1 MSSNSFPM
9 HVGIIMDGNRRW
21 ALKRGLSFFEGHKE
35 GLKRAKE
42 IVKHSLKLGIKYL
55 SLYVFSTENWNR
67 TESEIEYLMFLISD
81 YLSSEFKFYSTNNIK
96 ILVSGDIESLSEKV
110 KGSIIEAINFTKNFD
125 GLVLNLAINYGG
137 RDEIVRA
144 TKKILE
150 SSLRFE
156 DLDEIVFS
164 KFLDNAELCDLDLL
178 IRTGGDMRVSNF
190 LLWRIAYCEFVFSS
204 VLWPEYSV
212 AHYGRDLECFK
223 NRKRNFGR

>member
-1 MSSNSFPM
+1 MNNNSLPM

-21 ALKRGLSFFEGHKE
+21 ALKRGLSLFEGHKE

-42 IVKHSLKLGIKYL
+42 IVKYSLKLGIKYL

-67 TESEIEYLMFLISD
+67 TKSEIKHLMFVIAD
-81 YLSSEFKFYSTNNIK
+81 YLSSEFEFYSTNNIK
-96 ILVSGDIESLSEKV
+96 ILVSGEIEALSKEVRK
-110 KGSIIEAINFTKNFD
+110 SIIDAIDFTKNFD

-137 RDEIVRA
+137 RNEIVRA
-144 TKKILE
+144 TKKILGSGLQCE
-150 SSLRFE
+150 T
-156 DLDEIVFS
+156 LDEIVFS
-164 KFLDNAELCDLDLL
+164 KFLDNPELCDSDLL
-178 IRTGGDMRVSNF
+178 IRTGGDMRISNF

-212 AHYGRDLECFK
+212 SHYDKDLECFK

>member
-1 MSSNSFPM
+1 MNNNSLPM

-21 ALKRGLSFFEGHKE
+21 AFKRGLSLFEGHKE

-42 IVKHSLKLGIKYL
+42 IVKYSLKLGIKYL

-67 TESEIEYLMFLISD
+67 TKSEIEHLMFLIAD
-81 YLSSEFKFYSTNNIK
+81 YLSSEFEFYSTNNIK
-96 ILVSGDIESLSEKV
+96 ILVSGDIEALSKEVRK
-110 KGSIIEAINFTKNFD
+110 SIIDTIDFTKKFD

-137 RDEIVRA
+137 RNEIVRA
-144 TKKILE
+144 TKKILG
-150 SSLRFE
+150 SGLQFE
-156 DLDEIVFS
+156 TLDEIIFS
-164 KFLDNAELCDLDLL
+164 KFLDNPELCDLDLL
-178 IRTGGDMRVSNF
+178 IRTGGDMRISNF

-212 AHYGRDLECFK
+212 SHYDKDLEYFK